1 MYILSGEG
9 AGDVFRIDEDSGEI
23 YTMKKLDREKKA
35 FYILR
40 AQAIDRRSMQPV
52 EPESEFIIKVQDI
65 NDNVPEFQNKPYVA
79 SVPEMCPTG
88 TTVMQVTATDA
99 DDPSYGNSARLI
111 YSILQGQPYFSVEPK
126 TGIIVTS
133 WPDLDREA
141 KEQHLVIVQVKDMVG
156 QMGGFSST
164 ATVTI
169 NLSDVNDNGPK
180 FQHTGLGMGL
190 GQPRKNSVCQTHRLP
205 CLLSTCQ
212 VKVLVVPSAS
222 NFQTAV
228 IQVRWY
234 GSDNV
239 LEDPPLL
246 TQNENESTMLI
257 ELSPNISVELF
268 SFSIPESAS
277 VGTTV
282 GRIMADDSDV
292 GLNAKMNYTIEEVES
307 TGVFAIITDASTQEG
322 VIILQQP
329 LDYESKRRFVISVEA
344 INSYIDTRFLSFNQ
358 FRDKTIVK
366 VMVVDVDEPPIFN
379 PHEYVWDVLE
389 NAAVGAEV
397 GRVSAADRDAAS
409 NPIRYY
415 INRGSDMKKMFKI
428 DLHNGTITIA
438 KSLDWET
445 ARWHILTVSARETS
459 RAPPWQSF
467 VWLQLGICHLHL
479 SGSTGQ
485 NYLSS
490 EALVTI
496 KVTDVNDNAPQL
508 SRSYSPHICEGVQSG
523 ELIEVLS
530 ATDADEAIDGHHLY
544 FSLVPEKRINPNFTL
559 RDNQDNTAGVL
570 TRRSSFS
577 RKDRSFYYLPIVV
590 ADSGT
595 PALTSTTTLT
605 IKVCSCYPD
614 GNCRSGGVEAFALS
628 VGLSVKTLIAIA
640 SCLLII
646 IVLPLLILAV
656 RRHKKK
662 QPRGERWEE
671 VAENVMCYTDKG
683 NWEEESKA
691 FDPVTLRT
699 NTKRQDR
706 KTRKEQLVAS
716 IRMSLRRSFWI
727 GPEDDVF
734 RQFILERLFEADT
747 DPCGPPFDC
756 LQTFAFEGTG
766 SLAGS
771 LSSLESCASEQNY
784 DYLSELGPLFKRLAH
799 MYVSGEEET
808 DF

>member
-1 MYILSGEG
+1 MHCSAWLPALIAFSMMGFCKAHETKARQCLKIPNPNKDQYVSHRRLRRGWIWKQFFVPEEDPTPRNIGQLKSDFDKGNFSIMYILSGEG

-180 FQHTGLGMGL
+180 FQH
-190 GQPRKNSVCQTHRLP
+190 K
-205 CLLSTCQ
+205 
-212 VKVLVVPSAS
+212 
-222 NFQTAV
+222 
-228 IQVRWY
+228 
-234 GSDNV
+234 
-239 LEDPPLL
+239 
-246 TQNENESTMLI
+246 
-257 ELSPNISVELF
+257 LF

-459 RAPPWQSF
+459 
-467 VWLQLGICHLHL
+467 
-479 SGSTGQ
+479 Q